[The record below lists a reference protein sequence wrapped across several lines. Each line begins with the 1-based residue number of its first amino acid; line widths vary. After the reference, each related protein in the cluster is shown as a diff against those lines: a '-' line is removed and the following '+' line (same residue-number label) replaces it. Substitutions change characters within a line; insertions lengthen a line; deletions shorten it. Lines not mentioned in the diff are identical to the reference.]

1 MIMKRIVPGLFCM
14 LALAG
19 CSSFKGDDE
28 PLEGERISV
37 LELQQSLEPDA
48 QSGAVPAMPPAWRN
62 EFWPQAGGY
71 PNHSMQNLELN
82 AGALKE
88 VWSADIGDGSRD
100 GLPLTAQPVV
110 VDGKVFTLDTDSTVR
125 AFIRPTSD
133 AADPAGWS
141 TIVPPVISRP
151 TPPLAR
157 AA

>member
-71 PNHSMQNLELN
+71 PNHSMQNLELGP
-82 AGALKE
+82 APLKRA
-88 VWSADIGDGSRD
+88 WSVDIGEGTQDN
-100 GLPLTAQPVV
+100 LPLTAQPIVV
-110 VDGKVFTLDTDSTVR
+110 GGQIFTIDTDFNLS
-125 AFIRPTSD
+125 AFGT
-133 AADPAGWS
+133 
-141 TIVPPVISRP
+141 
-151 TPPLAR
+151 
-157 AA
+157 